1 MNANQL
7 KAPTALQSKS
17 NIYSARL
24 PDGKAAN
31 QCRMQRESRRLIVT
45 AAIKKSGAKHVICSK
60 TLIAKPDQTKR
71 LQKKCQDILD
81 FSLGKASNAQNGIIE
96 FSCSQDIYDKNV
108 FHFWERYDG
117 NTSLGRHNTTP
128 EFVKFME
135 GVILSLKLSLA
146 RAMQIQPCRIY
157 SG

>member
-1 MNANQL
+1 MNINTL
-7 KAPTALQSKS
+7 KAATAENLKGSFDS
-17 NIYSARL
+17 SIL
-24 PDGKAAN
+24 PNGRAAF
-31 QCRMQRESRRLIVT
+31 QSRRQRGPRRLVIS

-60 TLIAKPDQTKR
+60 TLIAKADQTKR

-81 FSLGKASNAQNGIIE
+81 FSLGKASNPENGIIQ

-135 GVILSLKLSLA
+135 GVS
-146 RAMQIQPCRIY
+146 P
-157 SG
+157 

>member
-1 MNANQL
+1 MNAKLL
-7 KAPTALQSKS
+7 KAETANVLTGSPISCHKQ
-17 NIYSARL
+17 
-24 PDGKAAN
+24 AAFR
-31 QCRMQRESRRLIVT
+31 CFKRSRPSRLIIT

-81 FSLGKASNAQNGIIE
+81 FSLGKASNSQNGIIE

-108 FHFWERYDG
+108 FHFWERYDN

-135 GVILSLKLSLA
+135 GVRTTIDELLSEQACDQES
-146 RAMQIQPCRIY
+146 
-157 SG
+157 